1 MELETLTQTIINA
14 LEDVKARDIKVF
26 NTEELTDQFECVVI
40 ASGTSSR
47 QTRALA
53 YAVSHAVKEAGGS
66 VIGMEGDDTGEWVLV
81 DCGQVVCHVLQ
92 PNVRDYYNLAVG
104 QHIADWAQEAVRGY
118 LARFPRSWSVDLKEI
133 RTEHRAGQTP
143 AKLMQ
148 LEAER
153 LLAAIEPGDFVVVL
167 DEHGKDLTTVDL
179 ARQMHG
185 WGGEG
190 DRVVFVIGGPDG
202 LAPEVKAAARA
213 TVRLSAMTLPHAL
226 ARVLLAEQLYRVWS
240 IEAGHPYH
248 RA

>member
-1 MELETLTQTIINA
+1 M
-14 LEDVKARDIKVF
+14 
-26 NTEELTDQFECVVI
+26 
-40 ASGTSSR
+40 
-47 QTRALA
+47 
-53 YAVSHAVKEAGGS
+53 
-66 VIGMEGDDTGEWVLV
+66 
-81 DCGQVVCHVLQ
+81 
-92 PNVRDYYNLAVG
+92 
-104 QHIADWAQEAVRGY
+104 RGY

-179 ARQMHG
+179 ARQMHA

>member
-1 MELETLTQTIINA
+1 MSTVQVFQLYQFVYDGVDGQAAGTVHLQFPC
-14 LEDVKARDIKVF
+14 DI
-26 NTEELTDQFECVVI
+26 
-40 ASGTSSR
+40 
-47 QTRALA
+47 
-53 YAVSHAVKEAGGS
+53 
-66 VIGMEGDDTGEWVLV
+66 
-81 DCGQVVCHVLQ
+81 
-92 PNVRDYYNLAVG
+92 P
-104 QHIADWAQEAVRGY
+104 AVR
-118 LARFPRSWSVDLKEI
+118 
-133 RTEHRAGQTP
+133 
-143 AKLMQ
+143 
-148 LEAER
+148 
-153 LLAAIEPGDFVVVL
+153 DFVVVL

-179 ARQMHG
+179 ARQMHA

>member
-1 MELETLTQTIINA
+1 M
-14 LEDVKARDIKVF
+14 R
-26 NTEELTDQFECVVI
+26 
-40 ASGTSSR
+40 
-47 QTRALA
+47 
-53 YAVSHAVKEAGGS
+53 
-66 VIGMEGDDTGEWVLV
+66 
-81 DCGQVVCHVLQ
+81 
-92 PNVRDYYNLAVG
+92 VRILAVG

-179 ARQMHG
+179 ARQMHA

-190 DRVVFVIGGPDG
+190 DRVVFVIGGRSCPRGEGCCASDG
-202 LAPEVKAAARA
+202 SSLGNDAAPCTCARA
-213 TVRLSAMTLPHAL
+213 SCRAALPRLVH
-226 ARVLLAEQLYRVWS
+226 
-240 IEAGHPYH
+240 
-248 RA
+248 

>member
-1 MELETLTQTIINA
+1 M
-14 LEDVKARDIKVF
+14 R
-26 NTEELTDQFECVVI
+26 
-40 ASGTSSR
+40 
-47 QTRALA
+47 
-53 YAVSHAVKEAGGS
+53 
-66 VIGMEGDDTGEWVLV
+66 
-81 DCGQVVCHVLQ
+81 
-92 PNVRDYYNLAVG
+92 VRILAVG

-179 ARQMHG
+179 ARQMHA

-202 LAPEVKAAARA
+202 LAPEVSDSSSLGNDAAPCTSTRA
-213 TVRLSAMTLPHAL
+213 SCRAALPRL
-226 ARVLLAEQLYRVWS
+226 VN
-240 IEAGHPYH
+240 
-248 RA
+248 

>member
-1 MELETLTQTIINA
+1 M
-14 LEDVKARDIKVF
+14 R
-26 NTEELTDQFECVVI
+26 
-40 ASGTSSR
+40 
-47 QTRALA
+47 
-53 YAVSHAVKEAGGS
+53 
-66 VIGMEGDDTGEWVLV
+66 
-81 DCGQVVCHVLQ
+81 
-92 PNVRDYYNLAVG
+92 VRILAVG

-143 AKLMQ
+143 AK
-148 LEAER
+148 
-153 LLAAIEPGDFVVVL
+153 
-167 DEHGKDLTTVDL
+167 HGKDLTTVDL
-179 ARQMHG
+179 ARQMHA

>member
-1 MELETLTQTIINA
+1 M
-14 LEDVKARDIKVF
+14 R
-26 NTEELTDQFECVVI
+26 
-40 ASGTSSR
+40 
-47 QTRALA
+47 
-53 YAVSHAVKEAGGS
+53 
-66 VIGMEGDDTGEWVLV
+66 
-81 DCGQVVCHVLQ
+81 
-92 PNVRDYYNLAVG
+92 VRILAVG

-179 ARQMHG
+179 ARQMHA

-213 TVRLSAMTLPHAL
+213 TVRLSAMTLPPCTSTRASCRAAL
-226 ARVLLAEQLYRVWS
+226 PRLVN
-240 IEAGHPYH
+240 
-248 RA
+248 

>member
-1 MELETLTQTIINA
+1 M
-14 LEDVKARDIKVF
+14 R
-26 NTEELTDQFECVVI
+26 
-40 ASGTSSR
+40 
-47 QTRALA
+47 
-53 YAVSHAVKEAGGS
+53 
-66 VIGMEGDDTGEWVLV
+66 
-81 DCGQVVCHVLQ
+81 
-92 PNVRDYYNLAVG
+92 VRILAVG

-153 LLAAIEPGDFVVVL
+153 
-167 DEHGKDLTTVDL
+167 
-179 ARQMHG
+179 
-185 WGGEG
+185 
-190 DRVVFVIGGPDG
+190 IGGPDG

>member
-1 MELETLTQTIINA
+1 M
-14 LEDVKARDIKVF
+14 R
-26 NTEELTDQFECVVI
+26 
-40 ASGTSSR
+40 
-47 QTRALA
+47 
-53 YAVSHAVKEAGGS
+53 
-66 VIGMEGDDTGEWVLV
+66 
-81 DCGQVVCHVLQ
+81 
-92 PNVRDYYNLAVG
+92 VRILAVG

-179 ARQMHG
+179 ARQMHA
-185 WGGEG
+185 WGGE
-190 DRVVFVIGGPDG
+190 
-202 LAPEVKAAARA
+202 AEVKATARA

>member
-1 MELETLTQTIINA
+1 M
-14 LEDVKARDIKVF
+14 R
-26 NTEELTDQFECVVI
+26 
-40 ASGTSSR
+40 
-47 QTRALA
+47 
-53 YAVSHAVKEAGGS
+53 
-66 VIGMEGDDTGEWVLV
+66 
-81 DCGQVVCHVLQ
+81 
-92 PNVRDYYNLAVG
+92 VRILAVG

-179 ARQMHG
+179 ARQMHA

-190 DRVVFVIGGPDG
+190 DRVVFVIGGPEGYCASDSSSLG
-202 LAPEVKAAARA
+202 NDAAPCTSTRASCRAALP
-213 TVRLSAMTLPHAL
+213 RL
-226 ARVLLAEQLYRVWS
+226 VN
-240 IEAGHPYH
+240 
-248 RA
+248 

>member
-1 MELETLTQTIINA
+1 M
-14 LEDVKARDIKVF
+14 R
-26 NTEELTDQFECVVI
+26 
-40 ASGTSSR
+40 
-47 QTRALA
+47 
-53 YAVSHAVKEAGGS
+53 
-66 VIGMEGDDTGEWVLV
+66 
-81 DCGQVVCHVLQ
+81 
-92 PNVRDYYNLAVG
+92 VRILAVG

-179 ARQMHG
+179 ARQMHA

-190 DRVVFVIGGPDG
+190 DRVVFVIGG
-202 LAPEVKAAARA
+202 R
-213 TVRLSAMTLPHAL
+213 TVLPP
-226 ARVLLAEQLYRVWS
+226 R
-240 IEAGHPYH
+240 
-248 RA
+248 

>member
-1 MELETLTQTIINA
+1 
-14 LEDVKARDIKVF
+14 
-26 NTEELTDQFECVVI
+26 
-40 ASGTSSR
+40 
-47 QTRALA
+47 
-53 YAVSHAVKEAGGS
+53 
-66 VIGMEGDDTGEWVLV
+66 
-81 DCGQVVCHVLQ
+81 
-92 PNVRDYYNLAVG
+92 
-104 QHIADWAQEAVRGY
+104 
-118 LARFPRSWSVDLKEI
+118 
-133 RTEHRAGQTP
+133 
-143 AKLMQ
+143 MQ

-179 ARQMHG
+179 ARQMHA

-190 DRVVFVIGGPDG
+190 DRVVFVIGGPYG